1 MGTLAR
7 VHRVEKQCG
16 CDPTPSLDAG
26 LMSATLAWAHGSTL
40 ATAID
45 GADIQAGDFVRWMRQ
60 VMDCLGQI
68 ASAAPASDLARRA
81 EAAKDRIGRG
91 IVAWSTI

>member
-1 MGTLAR
+1 
-7 VHRVEKQCG
+7 
-16 CDPTPSLDAG
+16 LDAG

-40 ATAID
+40 ATAIA
-45 GADIQAGDFVRWMRQ
+45 GAGIAPGDFVRWTRQ

-68 ASAAPASDLARRA
+68 ASAAPTNDLARTA
-81 EAAKDRIGRG
+81 EAAKERLGRG